1 MTGHRLDLVEDEF
14 LAYITHEET
23 VTAPELE
30 KIGNDVVRSTE
41 GICSGGLYMGNAAN
55 ASLLGSELMNTKSCL
70 PAAESARQ
78 AAIDGRAHLAA
89 YAENDD
95 NAQVRYSNI
104 FGAIAQV

>member
-55 ASLLGSELMNTKSCL
+55 ASLLGSRLTNAKSCL
-70 PAAESARQ
+70 PAAQSVRH
-78 AAIDGRAHLAA
+78 AAIDGRPHLAA